1 MPYQKEN
8 LNIYFIIV
16 SARPVLKKGAVPS
29 QFPWNKQNSRLHQR
43 NEERHQRLLARN
55 KRKVTSQVQDKNNEK
70 NTFLMETTNFC
81 EVEIEFETKQKDIG
95 IQCDLGE
102 SDDFKDKECPKNENI
117 RKESSIG
124 NMLDMTNAAE
134 VQFYTGFQDCE
145 HIKFIFSIF
154 GEEVNCLRYYPKM
167 KTIQVPTLSPFD
179 QFLFVLIKLRR
190 NKLFTE
196 FAFRL
201 KVNKTL
207 LSNIFIT
214 WINYLYC
221 KLKEMNV
228 WVPKQCI
235 DRNMKYYG
243 KINPCTVIVDCTEIK
258 IEKPKNPLTQQ
269 MTYSTYKSANTLKVL
284 VGISASGCVTF
295 VSDAYGGS
303 TSDRELF
310 EKCGLIDKLQP
321 NDIIL
326 SDRGFN
332 VQDLVCHKDVTV
344 NVPDFL
350 KNTDGQFETSQLKRS
365 KIISSERIHVERV
378 IGLAKTFKILSGKLD
393 SKLVPLAG
401 RIIFVCFML
410 TNFKNNIIK

>member
-1 MPYQKEN
+1 
-8 LNIYFIIV
+8 
-16 SARPVLKKGAVPS
+16 
-29 QFPWNKQNSRLHQR
+29 
-43 NEERHQRLLARN
+43 
-55 KRKVTSQVQDKNNEK
+55 
-70 NTFLMETTNFC
+70 METTNFC

>member
-1 MPYQKEN
+1 
-8 LNIYFIIV
+8 
-16 SARPVLKKGAVPS
+16 
-29 QFPWNKQNSRLHQR
+29 
-43 NEERHQRLLARN
+43 
-55 KRKVTSQVQDKNNEK
+55 
-70 NTFLMETTNFC
+70 METTNCC
-81 EVEIEFETKQKDIG
+81 EVEIEFEEKQKDIG
-95 IQCDLGE
+95 IQCDLGKGNDLKTLE
-102 SDDFKDKECPKNENI
+102 ECPKHEKKS
-117 RKESSIG
+117 KESSIG
-124 NMLDMTNAAE
+124 NVLDVTNAAE
-134 VQFYTGFQDCE
+134 IQFYTGFQDYE
-145 HIKFIFSIF
+145 HIKFIFTIF
-154 GEEVNCLRYYPKM
+154 GDEVNSLKYYPKM
-167 KTIQVPTLSPFD
+167 KTLKVPFINPCD
-179 QFLFVLIKLRR
+179 QFLLVLIKLRR
-190 NKLFTE
+190 NMLFTE
-196 FAFRL
+196 LSFRL
-201 KVNKTL
+201 KVNKTV

-214 WINYLYC
+214 WVNYLYY
-221 KLKEMNV
+221 KLKELKV

-235 DRNMKYYG
+235 DKNMKYYG

-269 MTYSTYKSANTLKVL
+269 LTYSTYKSANTLKVL

-310 EKCGLIDKLQP
+310 EKCGLIDKLEP

-344 NVPDFL
+344 NVPEFL
-350 KNTDGQFETSQLKRS
+350 KNTDGQFETSQLRRS
-365 KIISSERIHVERV
+365 KKNSSERIHVERV

-410 TNFKNNIIK
+410 TNFKNNIIR